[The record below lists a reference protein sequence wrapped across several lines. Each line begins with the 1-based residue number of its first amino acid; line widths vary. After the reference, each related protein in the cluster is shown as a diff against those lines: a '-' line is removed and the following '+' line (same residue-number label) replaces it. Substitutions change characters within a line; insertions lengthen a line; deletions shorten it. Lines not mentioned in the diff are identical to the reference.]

1 MDAGHAETLG
11 PARTVV
17 VKNWRKRYVGKRL
30 GGFHNHKKMVAITID
45 DGPNRRTMQICSI
58 LEKYD
63 AKGTFFFTR
72 ELLNRGNRWQARRAY
87 DRGHEIANH
96 TVSHQMLMGSFATS
110 YRQARLPM
118 ATIRTATGFDPIWVR
133 AMGGGIDR
141 TGMRAVVKTGQ
152 LYCNWSLDSYDSH
165 ARYTPPSTLYRI
177 VIHGVNSGDV
187 ILIHQTH
194 PETVKALPA
203 ICREL
208 KRRGYKMV
216 TLSELAANSTA
227 R

>member
-1 MDAGHAETLG
+1 
-11 PARTVV
+11 
-17 VKNWRKRYVGKRL
+17 
-30 GGFHNHKKMVAITID
+30 
-45 DGPNRRTMQICSI
+45 
-58 LEKYD
+58 
-63 AKGTFFFTR
+63 
-72 ELLNRGNRWQARRAY
+72 
-87 DRGHEIANH
+87 
-96 TVSHQMLMGSFATS
+96 
-110 YRQARLPM
+110 
-118 ATIRTATGFDPIWVR
+118 
-133 AMGGGIDR
+133 MGGGIDR

-152 LYCNWSLDSYDSH
+152 LCSYGRSTPTTRI
-165 ARYTPPSTLYRI
+165 ASYTPPSTLYRN